1 MLSRFLHWYA
11 QSRQMDKAAELQL
24 LLNEALEAYRGLI
37 RTLGETAAGPPDLVE
52 AHRRNLEMIRS
63 MTHDPAHLGG
73 LAELQKRLDEE
84 LRAYAAR
91 LRPSAPRPEAPPR
104 LGPAPA
110 RLREVIESRRLR
122 PTPCMLLLLPRHAFG
137 RAKAVAGPADFVC
150 VWDPSWTAV
159 LVDGSA
165 VAARE
170 FAEAA
175 GESCFHLAEVRPGD
189 GSLADLAARLESYS
203 TASGPNTG
211 TARSAESRRLQ

>member
-1 MLSRFLHWYA
+1 MLSRFVNWYA
-11 QSRQMDKAAELQL
+11 QARQMDRASELQIL
-24 LLNEALEAYRGLI
+24 LEEALEAYRGLI
-37 RTLGETAAGPPDLVE
+37 RTLAETAGGPPDVVE

-63 MTHDPAHLGG
+63 MTHDLLRPGG

-84 LRAYAAR
+84 LRAYSSR
-91 LRPSAPRPEAPPR
+91 LRPPALVPEAPPR

-122 PTPCMLLLLPRHAFG
+122 PAPCMLLLLPRHAFG

-165 VAARE
+165 VTARE

-175 GESCFHLAEVRPGD
+175 GEPCFRLAEIRPGD
-189 GSLADLAARLESYS
+189 SSLADLSARLESYS